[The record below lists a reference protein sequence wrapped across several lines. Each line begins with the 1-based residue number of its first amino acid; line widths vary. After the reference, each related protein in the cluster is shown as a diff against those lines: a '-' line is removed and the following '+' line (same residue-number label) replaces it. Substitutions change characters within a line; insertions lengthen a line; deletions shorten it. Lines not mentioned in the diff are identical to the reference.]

1 MSPLPSSQVPS
12 TSRRLSQPNP
22 LPAPTASQT
31 EITRWVDRLP
41 RGEAIRLV
49 RNLEVA
55 DTDAWAGLIP
65 ASP

>member
-1 MSPLPSSQVPS
+1 M
-12 TSRRLSQPNP
+12 
-22 LPAPTASQT
+22 ASQT

-55 DTDAWAGLIP
+55 DTDAWAGL
-65 ASP
+65 